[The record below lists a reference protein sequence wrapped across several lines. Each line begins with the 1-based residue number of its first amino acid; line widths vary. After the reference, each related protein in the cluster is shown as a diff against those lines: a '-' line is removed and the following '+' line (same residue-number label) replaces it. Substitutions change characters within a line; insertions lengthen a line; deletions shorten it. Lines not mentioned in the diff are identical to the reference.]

1 MATTILLADDHQL
14 IREGIRSLIEKL
26 PGLKVVG
33 EAGDGRTAVSLA
45 RKLAPDIVIMDISMP
60 ELNGIDAARQ
70 ILDDSPRT
78 RVVVLSMH
86 SDKRFVAAALK
97 AGASGYL
104 LKDGM
109 SAEVA
114 DAIRAVAAGQTYLSP
129 RIAGVV
135 VEDYVSNLPA
145 GPATAGAAAAG
156 AVLTAR
162 EREVLQLI
170 AEGKTTKRIAAA
182 LHASVSTVETHRRHI
197 MEKLQLFSVAELTK
211 YAIREGLTSP
221 DQ

>member
-14 IREGIRSLIEKL
+14 IREGTRSLIEKQ
-26 PGLKVVG
+26 PDLKVVG

-60 ELNGIDAARQ
+60 ELNGIDATRQ
-70 ILDDSPRT
+70 IIENSPRT

-104 LKDGM
+104 LKDGV
-109 SAEVA
+109 SAEVS

-129 RIAGVV
+129 RIAGIV
-135 VEDYVSNLPA
+135 VEDYVSNLP
-145 GPATAGAAAAG
+145 AGAAAAG

-170 AEGKTTKRIAAA
+170 AEGKATKRIAAS

-197 MEKLQLFSVAELTK
+197 MEKLQFFSVAELTK